1 VLSVPGIGQR
11 TALAILIRLPE
22 LGALSRE
29 QAAALAGL
37 APFDSDSGAHRG
49 QRGRARLRRSLYAAA
64 LPAAFR
70 WNPTLIALYRRLKQ
84 RGKPHKAALVAC
96 ASKLLIYANT
106 VVARGTPWL
115 TQSATT

>member
-49 QRGRARLRRSLYAAA
+49 QRHIAGGRGRRRCSLYAAA

-70 WNPTLIALYRRLKQ
+70 WNPPSLPSIAASSSAASRT
-84 RGKPHKAALVAC
+84 KPPSSPAPANCSSMPIPSWRVAP
-96 ASKLLIYANT
+96 L
-106 VVARGTPWL
+106 G
-115 TQSATT
+115 

>member
-1 VLSVPGIGQR
+1 MLPLR
-11 TALAILIRLPE
+11 RRPARRLPLE
-22 LGALSRE
+22 
-29 QAAALAGL
+29 
-37 APFDSDSGAHRG
+37 
-49 QRGRARLRRSLYAAA
+49 
-64 LPAAFR
+64 
-70 WNPTLIALYRRLKQ
+70 PTLIALYRRLKQ